1 MTFTHT
7 FSSHYIHFLLLL
19 LGYHFF
25 LWLVF
30 SPLICLN
37 SRLFIFINFPPLL
50 PFFSIS
56 GTCLDGGEVAGIV
69 IGCFLLLLLLL
80 ILFIF
85 LWRRRNRGR
94 RRRGISVFPVWGVL
108 FHSFYKYIGIFCYF
122 IFFNCCSTRSAE
134 K

>member
-1 MTFTHT
+1 M
-7 FSSHYIHFLLLL
+7 
-19 LGYHFF
+19 
-25 LWLVF
+25 F

-37 SRLFIFINFPPLL
+37 SRPFIFINSPPLL

-69 IGCFLLLLLLL
+69 IGCFLLLILIL

-94 RRRGISVFPVWGVL
+94 RRRGMPQFPILGVL
-108 FHSFYKYIGIFCYF
+108 FHCFYKQGVFWFAFC
-122 IFFNCCSTRSAE
+122 CCSARSAE
-134 K
+134 KRPSAQTYSKPKGEMSINYWLESQFRVF